1 MNTRYFEWR
10 WVVLGFRVLTLLS
23 VFTVLTMDAGVQKMP
38 GWREGMQIGFLDCL
52 EDFLRY
58 SNYNIET

>member
-1 MNTRYFEWR
+1 
-10 WVVLGFRVLTLLS
+10 
-23 VFTVLTMDAGVQKMP
+23 MDAGVQKMP